1 MAGLSILLLAA
12 CSFEKETGFNR
23 FMQNVTAEYNILYNA
38 DEILRQ
44 KQETYANSYIDQY
57 SNILSVYRDTVA
69 RNGGDDKDLDAVIFR
84 ANTIINEK
92 EQSKFVGTAYLVMGK
107 ANYLKGKY
115 FDAVELFSYVIR
127 SYPANIKLTQEA
139 YAWKVRSL
147 LYLDNIK
154 EAKGALDSAFQD
166 LDPKKP
172 KQHLPAA
179 IYAAALQYNINTN
192 NYPDA
197 EVAAKN
203 AINYTKSTDQRLR
216 WTFILGQLQ
225 ELNHENDDALK
236 SYNSIVK
243 SNASFEMAFNAQLN
257 KIRLQ
262 EMRNGIKV
270 NRIDLLLS
278 LLKDENNIDFNDQI
292 YFQVA
297 EIYAANKDI
306 INALKYYR
314 LSARSSLKNQNQKG
328 LAYLRIADIDFNQK
342 ADYVGAKK
350 YYDSTLINLSPNYP
364 GYQSIQKKSNNLQVL
379 VNKLQII
386 AREDTLQRL
395 AKLNDADRAKAI
407 DSLVN
412 AHILQAR
419 TATAATY
426 TGGFGQSP
434 ANNTFANTPAQPT
447 GQAAT
452 GSSFYF
458 YNAAAVSRGYNDFK
472 RRWGDRKLTDN
483 WRHASKN
490 DASTNVGGNPTIAQ
504 QPTSGGLADPDARPD
519 AISKTGDQRSAG
531 NYRQQLLQNL
541 PLTSALL
548 AQSNAR
554 IYNAYLDMANFYRD
568 VLDEKKEAI
577 VNYELL
583 LNKFPDGP
591 DKAPIYYSLYRLYSN
606 TDAKKSAE
614 YKNRVLKEYPETVY
628 AKVIIDPDY
637 AKKMD
642 DKDAQ
647 LNEAYNQ
654 VYNLYS
660 RKNFSQVIISAD
672 SLLKQYPGNKY
683 AAQIYYLRAIASG
696 HLEKVAPFRDELQ
709 QIATAYP
716 NDPLIAPLVKQHL
729 KYVDA
734 NLPELTAQP
743 FAILGADT
751 TQFSPPVEY
760 QKDAVLN
767 RNRQFTSIVEK
778 PADKI
783 IAPEKKADTPAIAEL
798 KKPDTALIAKTRVNK
813 PADTSVSVSSQINKR
828 VDTTTGRVIIS
839 QPSRKISNLFN
850 ERDSTNY
857 YFVVNVS
864 TGTTDLSSS
873 RFGIGQ
879 YNRINFQNDNIVHHL
894 KNAGPDNQL
903 IYVGQFRSLDAAK
916 SYARGIIPLMS
927 QIMKVPADKY
937 SFFIAT
943 KQNLDKL
950 ADKKTL
956 DDYIEYYQ
964 QTLLK

>member
-1 MAGLSILLLAA
+1 
-12 CSFEKETGFNR
+12 
-23 FMQNVTAEYNILYNA
+23 MQNVTAAYNILYNA

-57 SNILSVYRDTVA
+57 SNILSVYRDTLA
-69 RNGGDDKDLDAVIFR
+69 HNSGDDKDLDAVIFR

-139 YAWKVRSL
+139 YAWKIRSL
-147 LYLDNIK
+147 LYLNNNK

-179 IYAAALQYNINTN
+179 IYAAALQYNINTQ
-192 NYPDA
+192 NYADA

-203 AINYTKSTDQRLR
+203 AIAYTGSTDERLR

-225 ELNHENDDALK
+225 ELNRENDEALK

-257 KIRLQ
+257 RIRLQ

-270 NRIDLLLS
+270 NRVDLLLS
-278 LLKDENNIDFNDQI
+278 LLRDQNNIDFNDQI

-306 INALKYYR
+306 SSALKYYR

-328 LAYLRIADIDFNQK
+328 LAYMRIADIDFNQK

-364 GYQSIQKKSNNLQVL
+364 DYKSIQKKSNNLQLL

-386 AREDTLQRL
+386 AREDTLQSL
-395 AKLNDADRAKAI
+395 ARLNDADRAKAI

-412 AHILQAR
+412 EHILQER

-426 TGGFGQSP
+426 TGGPGQSL
-434 ANNTFANTPAQPT
+434 ANNPFAKTPAQPT

-458 YNAAAVSRGYNDFK
+458 YNAAAVSQGYNDFK

-490 DASTNVGGNPTIAQ
+490 DASTSLAGNPTVAQ
-504 QPTSGGLADPDARPD
+504 QPSSGLFDPDATVADIRKS
-519 AISKTGDQRSAG
+519 ASQASAG

-541 PLTSALL
+541 PVTPALL

-568 VLDEKKEAI
+568 VLEEKKDAI
-577 VNYELL
+577 ANYELL
-583 LNKFPDGP
+583 LNKFPNQP

-606 TDAKKSAE
+606 IDPQKSAD
-614 YKNRVLKEYPETVY
+614 YKNRILKEYGETVY

-637 AKKMD
+637 AKKLG

-660 RKNFSQVIISAD
+660 RKNFAQVIISAD

-683 AAQIYYLRAIASG
+683 AAQIYYLRTIASG
-696 HLEKVAPFRDELQ
+696 HLEKVASFRDELQ
-709 QIATAYP
+709 QIAIAYP
-716 NDPLIAPLVKQHL
+716 GDPLITPLVKQHL
-729 KYVDA
+729 IYVDA

-743 FAILGADT
+743 FAIMGTDT
-751 TQFSPPVEY
+751 TMFSPPVENHE
-760 QKDAVLN
+760 DAALN
-767 RNRQFTSIVEK
+767 RNRQFVAVTEK
-778 PADKI
+778 PVEPAAITTKADTPTAIKTPLAAVGNTTI
-783 IAPEKKADTPAIAEL
+783 KKADTAFTAKAPVT
-798 KKPDTALIAKTRVNK
+798 KPT
-813 PADTSVSVSSQINKR
+813 
-828 VDTTTGRVIIS
+828 DTTSSRQVSIS
-839 QPSRKISNLFN
+839 QPSRKIPHVFN

-857 YFVVNVS
+857 FFVVDVS

-879 YNRINFQNDNIVHHL
+879 YNRINFQFSNIVHRL

-903 IYVGQFRSLDAAK
+903 IYVGPFRGFDAAK
-916 SYARGIIPLMS
+916 TYARGIIPLMA

-950 ADKKTL
+950 ADKKML